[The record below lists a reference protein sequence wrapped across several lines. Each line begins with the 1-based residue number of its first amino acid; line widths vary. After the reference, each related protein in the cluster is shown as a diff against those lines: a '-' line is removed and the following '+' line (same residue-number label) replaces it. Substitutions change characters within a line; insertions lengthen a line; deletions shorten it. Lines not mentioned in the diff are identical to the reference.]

1 MPTGAPVNAE
11 AAEARATEVRPRV
24 LVVDDEPAFAE
35 AVAEL
40 LEGSGFDA
48 HSCSDPEEALRRTG
62 AERFEVALLDI
73 GMPRMDGF
81 ELAERVR
88 ELSPTTQVII
98 LTGRDDVEAARG
110 GMHVGAYDFLMK
122 SSFNAAAIEGTVRA
136 AAQKS
141 RTERAQAALTQKVGQ
156 ANRLMAALHGLGA
169 TDRDL
174 LDTKVVL
181 ERLVAAAKELAG
193 AEVGR
198 ALLFAPTHNEEGLVV
213 EEAVGDGA
221 EPLRGGRL
229 GPSEGIAAFA
239 AMVGEGV
246 TLARATDHP
255 RYSHRCDEVTGAHPG
270 FLCVPLRSGPVRGA
284 LILASH
290 ADGAFPA
297 EAVTASE
304 RLAAQAALHLD
315 NLLGRDR
322 SANFFTHVSEILVS
336 ILNSQDLFNQG
347 HSRMVATLADMMTRR
362 LGLSDHERRRVHY
375 AALLCDIGKTRIHP
389 SLLNTIGRYQPEA
402 RRQMEAHTVL
412 GVEMLK
418 PITLFAELLP
428 LIHSHHERWDG
439 KGYPAGLAGEDI
451 PLGARVI
458 AVADA
463 FDAMTH
469 GRPYAPAKTPE
480 DALGELEKGA
490 GTQFD
495 AQIVAFFVEDYREHR
510 EELRP

>member
-1 MPTGAPVNAE
+1 MVGQAAVNEA
-11 AAEARATEVRPRV
+11 AAEARPRV

-40 LEGSGFDA
+40 LDGSGFDA
-48 HSCSDPEEALRRTG
+48 HYCSDPEEALKRAG
-62 AERFEVALLDI
+62 AEQFEVALLDI
-73 GMPRMDGF
+73 GMPGMSGF

-98 LTGRDDVEAARG
+98 LTGRDDVDAARG
-110 GMHVGAYDFLMK
+110 GMHVGAYDFLQK
-122 SSFNAAAIEGTVRA
+122 SAFNPATIEGTVRGA
-136 AAQKS
+136 AEKCRAQ
-141 RTERAQAALTQKVGQ
+141 RAQAELAKQVTE
-156 ANRLMAALHGLGA
+156 ANRLMTALHGLGVA
-169 TDRDL
+169 EREP
-174 LDTKVVL
+174 LDTQVVL
-181 ERLVAAAKELAG
+181 GRLVATAKAMTG
-193 AEVGR
+193 AEIGR

-246 TLARATDHP
+246 TLARAADHP
-255 RYSHRCDEVTGAHPG
+255 RYSHRCDEVTGGNPG
-270 FLCVPLRSGPVRGA
+270 FLCVPVRSGPVRGA
-284 LILASH
+284 LILASR
-290 ADGAFPA
+290 ADGAFPP

-304 RLAAQAALHLD
+304 RLAAQAAMHID
-315 NLLGRDR
+315 NLQGRER

-347 HSRMVATLADMMTRR
+347 HSRMVANLADLMTRR
-362 LGLSDHERRRVHY
+362 LGLSDHERRRVHF

-389 SLLNTIGRYQPEA
+389 SLLNTTGRYLPEA

-439 KGYPAGLAGEDI
+439 TGYPTGLAGEDI

-469 GRPYAPAKTPE
+469 GRPYAPALTPE
-480 DALGELEKGA
+480 NAIGELRKGA

-495 AQIVAFFVEDYREHR
+495 AQIVDFFVEEYREHR

>member
-1 MPTGAPVNAE
+1 MVVQAAVDGP
-11 AAEARATEVRPRV
+11 AAETRPRV

-40 LEGSGFDA
+40 LDGSGFDA
-48 HSCSDPEEALRRTG
+48 HYCSDPEEALKRAG

-73 GMPRMDGF
+73 GMPRMNGF

-98 LTGRDDVEAARG
+98 LTGRDDVDAARG
-110 GMHVGAYDFLMK
+110 GMQVGAYDFLQK
-122 SSFNAAAIEGTVRA
+122 SSFNPATIESTVRA
-136 AAQKS
+136 AAEKS
-141 RTERAQAALTQKVGQ
+141 RAERAQADLARDVGE
-156 ANRLMAALHGLGA
+156 ANRLMTALHGLGA
-169 TDRDL
+169 TDRET
-174 LDTKVVL
+174 LDTPLVL
-181 ERLVAAAKELAG
+181 GRLVAAAKALTG
-193 AEVGR
+193 AAVGR

-229 GPSEGIAAFA
+229 GPSEGIAALVA
-239 AMVGEGV
+239 LMGGEGV
-246 TLARATDHP
+246 TLPLATEHP
-255 RYSHRCDEVTGAHPG
+255 CYSHRCDEVAAGVLG
-270 FLCVPLRSGPVRGA
+270 FLCVPVRSGPVKGA
-284 LILASH
+284 LILAGR
-290 ADGAFPA
+290 ANGAFPP
-297 EAVTASE
+297 ETVTACE
-304 RLAAQAALHLD
+304 RLGAQAAMHID
-315 NLLGRDR
+315 NLQGRER

-347 HSRMVATLADMMTRR
+347 HSRMVANLADLMTRR
-362 LGLSDHERRRVHY
+362 LGLSDHERRRVHF

-389 SLLNTIGRYQPEA
+389 SLLNTPGRYVPEA

-439 KGYPAGLAGEDI
+439 TGYPTGLAGEDI

-469 GRPYAPAKTPE
+469 GRPYAPALKPE
-480 DALGELEKGA
+480 DAIAELQKGA

-495 AQIVAFFVEDYREHR
+495 AQIVEFFVEEYREHR
-510 EELRP
+510 DELRP

>member
-1 MPTGAPVNAE
+1 MVVRAAVSGA
-11 AAEARATEVRPRV
+11 AAEARPRV

-40 LEGSGFDA
+40 LDGSGFDA
-48 HSCSDPEEALRRTG
+48 HYCSDPEEALKRAG
-62 AERFEVALLDI
+62 AERFEVVLLDL
-73 GMPRMDGF
+73 GMPRMTGF

-98 LTGRDDVEAARG
+98 LTGRDDVDAARG
-110 GMHVGAYDFLMK
+110 GMHVGAYDFLQK
-122 SSFNAAAIEGTVRA
+122 SAFNPAAIEGTVRGA
-136 AAQKS
+136 AEKS
-141 RTERAQAALTQKVGQ
+141 RAQRAQAELAVEVGE
-156 ANRLMAALHGLGA
+156 ANRLMTALHGLGA
-169 TDRDL
+169 TDREP
-174 LDTKVVL
+174 LDTPLVL
-181 ERLVAAAKELAG
+181 GRLVAAAKELTG
-193 AEVGR
+193 AAVGR

-213 EEAVGDGA
+213 EVAVGDGA

-246 TLARATDHP
+246 TLPLATDHP
-255 RYSHRCDEVTGAHPG
+255 RYSHRCDEVAEGNRG
-270 FLCVPLRSGPVRGA
+270 FLCVPVRSGPVRGA
-284 LILASH
+284 LILAGR
-290 ADGAFPA
+290 ADGAFPP

-304 RLAAQAALHLD
+304 RMAAQAAMHID
-315 NLLGRDR
+315 NLQGRER

-347 HSRMVATLADMMTRR
+347 HSRMVANLADLMTRR
-362 LGLSDHERRRVHY
+362 LGLSDHERRRVHF

-389 SLLNTIGRYQPEA
+389 SLLNTTGRYLPEA

-439 KGYPAGLAGEDI
+439 KGYPTGLAGEDI

-469 GRPYAPAKTPE
+469 GRPYAPALKPE
-480 DALGELEKGA
+480 DAIAELQKGA

-495 AQIVAFFVEDYREHR
+495 AQIVEFFVEEYREHR
-510 EELRP
+510 DELRP

>member
-1 MPTGAPVNAE
+1 MLMAVPVGGG
-11 AAEARATEVRPRV
+11 AAEGRPRV

-35 AVAEL
+35 VVAEL
-40 LEGSGFDA
+40 LDGSGFDA
-48 HSCSDPEEALRRTG
+48 QSCSDPEEALRRTST
-62 AERFEVALLDI
+62 ERFEVALLDI
-73 GMPRMDGF
+73 GMPGMCGF
-81 ELAERVR
+81 DLAARVR

-98 LTGRDDVEAARG
+98 LTGRDDVEAARS
-110 GMHVGAYDFLMK
+110 GMHVGAYDFLQK
-122 SSFNAAAIEGTVRA
+122 SGFNAAAIEGTVRGA
-136 AAQKS
+136 AEAS
-141 RTERAQAALTQKVGQ
+141 RTQYAQAELARKVGE
-156 ANRLMAALHGLGA
+156 ANRLLAALHGLGA
-169 TDRDL
+169 TDPEP
-174 LDTKVVL
+174 LDTQVVL
-181 ERLVAAAKELAG
+181 GRLVAAAKALTG
-193 AEVGR
+193 AELGR
-198 ALLFAPTHNEEGLVV
+198 ALLFTPTHNEEGLVV

-239 AMVGEGV
+239 ATVGEGV
-246 TLARATDHP
+246 TLTRAADHP
-255 RYSHRCDEVTGAHPG
+255 RYSHRCDEVTAGNPG
-270 FLCVPLRSGPVRGA
+270 FLCVPLRSGPVKGA

-290 ADGAFPA
+290 PDGAFPA
-297 EAVTASE
+297 EAVTSSE
-304 RLAAQAALHLD
+304 RLAAQAAMHID
-315 NLLGRDR
+315 NLQGRDR

-336 ILNSQDLFNQG
+336 ILDSLDIFNQG
-347 HSRMVATLADMMTRR
+347 HSRMVAALADMMTRR
-362 LGLSDHERRRVHY
+362 LGLSDPERRRVHY
-375 AALLCDIGKTRIHP
+375 AALLHDIGKTRIHP
-389 SLLNTIGRYQPEA
+389 SLLTTAGRYRPEA

-418 PITLFAELLP
+418 PITLFADLLP

-469 GRPYAPAKTPE
+469 GRPYAPAVTPE
-480 DALGELEKGA
+480 DALGELGRSA

-495 AQIVAFFVEDYREHR
+495 AQIVAFFGEEYREHR

>member
-1 MPTGAPVNAE
+1 MRLPLNGVDSDM
-11 AAEARATEVRPRV
+11 RPLV

-35 AVAEL
+35 TVAEL
-40 LEGSGFDA
+40 LDGSGFDA
-48 HSCSDPEEALRRTG
+48 RSCTDPEEALRRAGT
-62 AERFEVALLDI
+62 ERFEVALLDI
-73 GMPRMDGF
+73 GMPGMSGF
-81 ELAERVR
+81 DLAERIR
-88 ELSPTTQVII
+88 ELSPTTQIII

-110 GMHVGAYDFLMK
+110 GMHVGAYDFLQK
-122 SSFNAAAIEGTVRA
+122 SAFNAATIEGTVRGA
-136 AAQKS
+136 AAKS
-141 RTERAQAALTQKVGQ
+141 RAERAQAELAQEVGE
-156 ANRLMAALHGLGA
+156 ANRLMAALHSLGA
-169 TDRDL
+169 TDRGP
-174 LDTKVVL
+174 LDTQVVL
-181 ERLVAAAKELAG
+181 GRLVDAAKTLTG
-193 AEVGR
+193 AALSR

-221 EPLRGGRL
+221 APLRGGRL

-246 TLARATDHP
+246 NLSRATDHP
-255 RYSHRCDEVTGAHPG
+255 RYSHRCDEVATANPG

-284 LILASH
+284 LILAGH
-290 ADGAFPA
+290 PNGAFPGQ
-297 EAVTASE
+297 AVTASE

-315 NLLGRDR
+315 NLLGRDH
-322 SANFFTHVSEILVS
+322 SANFFTHVSEMLVS
-336 ILNSQDLFNQG
+336 ILNSQDLFNKG
-347 HSRMVATLADMMTRR
+347 HTRMVATLADMMTRR

-375 AALLCDIGKTRIHP
+375 AALLCDIGKIRIHP
-389 SLLNTIGRYQPEA
+389 SLLNTAERYVPEA

-439 KGYPAGLAGEDI
+439 KGYPTGLAGEDI

-469 GRPYAPAKTPE
+469 GRPYAPALTPE
-480 DALGELEKGA
+480 DAIGELEKGA

-495 AQIVAFFVEDYREHR
+495 AQIVAFFVEEYREHR
-510 EELRP
+510 EKLRP